1 MTYIR
6 LENVTKRF
14 GAVTAVDRL
23 TIGVEKG
30 ECFSLLG
37 PSGCGK
43 TTTLRMVAGFEDLD
57 EGEIHVGERLLS
69 SRRKSY
75 YLPPEKRGFGM
86 VFQAFAVWPHLSVY
100 ENVAFPLR
108 TRKLPAAE
116 IDRCTREAL
125 AHTNLL
131 ASAPKSP
138 EDLSGGGK
146 QRVALA
152 RALAL
157 SPDVMLLD
165 EPLSSLDPHLREEM
179 RFEIK
184 DLQRTFG
191 FSIIYVTHDQS
202 EAMALSDR
210 ILVMD
215 RGVVQQIDTPLN
227 IYQKPANRFVFG
239 FIGLSN
245 FLEVNLLG
253 GEARL
258 KGDEAGLPLRT
269 PPPAEMLAAGRA
281 VLASRP
287 AEIDFVAEG
296 GLRGV
301 VKRRAYLGEVIDYR
315 IEAGGREIR
324 VQKGRRRPGPREGE
338 PCGLMFLKP
347 HWYGVGSDAGCGIP
361 DAGSS
366 QPVSSGGSRAR

>member
-1 MTYIR
+1 MPYIR

-14 GAVTAVDRL
+14 GTVTAVDRL
-23 TIGVEKG
+23 TVGIEKG
-30 ECFSLLG
+30 ECFSMLG

-69 SRRKSY
+69 SRRRNY

-108 TRKLPAAE
+108 IRKCSGAE
-116 IDRCTREAL
+116 IDRRTREAL
-125 AHTNLL
+125 EHTNLL
-131 ASAPKSP
+131 PSARKSP

-157 SPDVMLLD
+157 NPDVMLLD

-184 DLQRTFG
+184 DLQRKFG

-210 ILVMD
+210 ILVMNL
-215 RGVVQQIDTPLN
+215 GVVQQVDTPLN

-245 FLEVNLLG
+245 FIEVG
-253 GEARL
+253 MQ
-258 KGDEAGLPLRT
+258 GDELRLAGSNASLPLSM
-269 PPPAEMLAAGRA
+269 PPPADVKAGGRG

-296 GLRGV
+296 GVRGV
-301 VKRRAYLGEVIDYR
+301 VKRRTYLGEIIDYR
-315 IEAGGREIR
+315 FDVGGQEIR
-324 VQKGRRRPGPREGE
+324 VQKGRRAPGPGEGE
-338 PCGLMFLKP
+338 PCGLVFLKP
-347 HWYGVGSDAGCGIP
+347 HWYGVRDR
-361 DAGSS
+361 DE
-366 QPVSSGGSRAR
+366 